1 MKNDSNLIYEAYSS
15 KFASEKPVTNHLI
28 SQLRLMHDRLNEM
41 STAISLSRSPEI
53 DQLLSHIRDLADML
67 ITEQPNKNEDAEMPE
82 KDFIKLKQHI
92 NKGPI
97 QVKNNSKELPYT
109 HKYIHQLAKQDP
121 REGQKEENAEDIC
134 IEDLAAKHGV
144 SLEQLQK
151 QLEMGLKVETEH
163 TENMDVAKKIA
174 LDHLNEDPNYYTKL
188 AKMEGKSENA
198 ESNGLNPAAHRAEDL
213 GNGYSIQFDEIREP
227 DNRYYYIHLY
237 KNLGNG
243 KYSEI
248 TSFYP
253 SGNDGDKMH
262 GYVGAENPKSRQMVI
277 DLINKYLENKL
288 PSFGTK
294 AENEERRIDPKC
306 WKGYHKAGTKLKGG
320 VRVNNCVKNK

>member
-1 MKNDSNLIYEAYSS
+1 MKNDFKLIFEAYSS

-67 ITEQPNKNEDAEMPE
+67 ITEQPNNNEDAEMPE

-109 HKYIHQLAKQDP
+109 HKYIHHLAKQDS
-121 REGQKEENAEDIC
+121 REGQKEENAEGLC

-163 TENMDVAKKIA
+163 TEDMDVAKKIA
-174 LDHLNEDPNYYTKL
+174 LDHLNEDPEYYTKL
-188 AKMEGKSENA
+188 AKMEGNEENA
-198 ESNGLNPAAHRAEDL
+198 EKYVYDNIEVAFNLNGREYIAYGDVHFGQEDL
-213 GNGYSIQFDEIREP
+213 HGKEEDTVENFGVIDATTKQEVQDDAVIR
-227 DNRYYYIHLY
+227 
-237 KNLGNG
+237 
-243 KYSEI
+243 
-248 TSFYP
+248 
-253 SGNDGDKMH
+253 H
-262 GYVGAENPKSRQMVI
+262 GYNAVYNAGVNQSAE
-277 DLINKYLENKL
+277 
-288 PSFGTK
+288 
-294 AENEERRIDPKC
+294 ENEERRIDPKC
-306 WKGYHKAGTKLKGG
+306 WKGYHKQGTKLKNG